1 MFSILDLLKPRSKDD
16 SGDDRRR
23 SVKYDRNGVPNT
35 PRARNW
41 APEQCGRITNCHS
54 MKRSKKKYG
63 YIEYA
68 LIEQVSELGG
78 NAGTT
83 GRFAGCTARSG
94 TSGLS
99 EMG

>member
-54 MKRSKKKYG
+54 MKRWSFSVVG
-63 YIEYA
+63 ENEMPVLQDA
-68 LIEQVSELGG
+68 SRVVQRAPELQVCQRWGE
-78 NAGTT
+78 A
-83 GRFAGCTARSG
+83 
-94 TSGLS
+94 
-99 EMG
+99 